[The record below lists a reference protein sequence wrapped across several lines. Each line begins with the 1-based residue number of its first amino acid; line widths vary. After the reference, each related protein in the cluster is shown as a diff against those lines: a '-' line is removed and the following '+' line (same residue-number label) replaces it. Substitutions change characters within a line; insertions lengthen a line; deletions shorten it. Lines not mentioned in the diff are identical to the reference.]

1 MDKVLLILSHG
12 SKAESITE
20 ILYKVRDSISA
31 KNLYSDVRVAF
42 MEFNRPSIPEAI
54 AGICKEGATE
64 IIALPMFLYKGNHI
78 LYDIPEELNKAK
90 EEHPNLTIY
99 MADPIG
105 FDERIVDIL
114 IERAEG
120 TLCRI

>member
-20 ILYKVRDSISA
+20 ITYKMRDSISA
-31 KNLYSDVRVAF
+31 KNLYSDVKVAF
-42 MEFNRPSIPEAI
+42 MEFNSPSIPEAI
-54 AGICKEGATE
+54 ADICKEGAAE

-78 LYDIPEELNKAK
+78 LHDIPKELKKAREEN
-90 EEHPNLTIY
+90 PYVTIY

-105 FDERIVDIL
+105 FDERIADIL

-120 TLCRI
+120 ALCQI